1 MELISKYQATV
12 LESHLR
18 QKLRSYYK
26 RSVLHEQKVVCL
38 KKTLPMLFLIE
49 WIEMPVMPD
58 ISAH

>member
-1 MELISKYQATV
+1 MELIST
-12 LESHLR
+12 HLR

-38 KKTLPMLFLIE
+38 KKTLLMPFFIE